1 MPVGRRLAPLAT
13 LAAIAALVGVVACS
27 SDSSVAP
34 GNSVADAEIDQTV
47 ASDVGESFAGKVGEF
62 RENESFHR
70 MERHAH
76 GLRESSLDAHG
87 LVRVDREAGEGVL
100 DQ

>member
-47 ASDVGESFAGKVGEF
+47 AA
-62 RENESFHR
+62 
-70 MERHAH
+70 M
-76 GLRESSLDAHG
+76 
-87 LVRVDREAGEGVL
+87 
-100 DQ
+100 